1 MKLYIFR
8 NGFPSMQLLAAYR
21 NLSQERLNELLDE
34 WDRDGSSVLEADN
47 NDTEWFLTLPA

>member
-8 NGFPSMQLLAAYR
+8 NGFPSMQLLAAYK
-21 NLSQERLNELLDE
+21 NLSQERLDELLDD
-34 WDRDGSSVLEADN
+34 WDRPGSELSSDN